1 MTCMHVFQT
10 AQREH
15 SGQVSELLTHLRT
28 EGHYEGFVCSLIEAD
43 QESVVTD
50 ILQEDANKYKRE
62 YDLKGW

>member
-1 MTCMHVFQT
+1 MYVFQT

-15 SGQVSELLTHLRT
+15 SGQVSELLTYLRT
-28 EGHYEGFVCSLIEAD
+28 KGHYEGFVCALVEAD

-50 ILQEDANKYKRE
+50 VLQEDANKYKRE